1 MNEQSGINRLKRQ
14 NDLELPVGR
23 EIDGEVNKM
32 LGDVLE
38 EDQAALQITSP
49 YGREKVSTK
58 RAEGASFNQMDE
70 RSVEYAIRDIDD
82 DIDDLKL
89 VMTSPGGRVS
99 SANKIA
105 RSIKNNFDS
114 IETYVPHFAKSGG
127 TLISLTG
134 EQIVMGEISDLGP
147 LDPQI
152 PMKDG
157 DRASSRDVIDS
168 YHRWMNQWQNKHPS
182 EASAPERSMIERMDI
197 LEYEEAKKSLEEMK
211 TYTED
216 ILSSH
221 DSISEKEARK
231 TVENLV
237 DGFPVHG
244 YTLTYDEA
252 NEALPEDMVVPET
265 ERQEEMDVMRSWMDE
280 YAFDHSSHHAV
291 VYQEKQ

>member
-1 MNEQSGINRLKRQ
+1 MKKQSSINRLKKQ
-14 NDLELPVGR
+14 NDLPLAVGR
-23 EIDGEVNKM
+23 EVDEEVRRM
-32 LGDVLE
+32 LDDVLE
-38 EDQAALQITSP
+38 ENQAALQITSP

-58 RAEGASFNQMDE
+58 RSEGASFNQMDE
-70 RSVEYAIRDIDD
+70 RSVEYAIRDIDE

-89 VMTSPGGRVS
+89 VITSPGGRVS

-134 EQIVMGEISDLGP
+134 EEIVMGEISDLGP
-147 LDPQI
+147 LDPQM

-157 DRASSRDVIDS
+157 GRSSSRDVIDS
-168 YHRWMNQWQNKHPS
+168 YHRWIDQWQKKHPS
-182 EASAPERSMIERMDI
+182 EASAPEQSMIERMDI
-197 LEYEEAKKSLEEMK
+197 LEYEEAKKSLDEMK
-211 TYTED
+211 NYTQD

-221 DSISEKEARK
+221 DNISEKEARK

-244 YTLTYDEA
+244 YTLTYEDATEV
-252 NEALPEDMVVPET
+252 LPDNMITPET
-265 ERQEEMDVMRSWMDE
+265 ERQEEMDVLRRWMDE
-280 YAFDHSSHHAV
+280 YAFDNSSHHAV
-291 VYQEKQ
+291 VYHEK

>member
-1 MNEQSGINRLKRQ
+1 MKEQSSINRLKKQ
-14 NDLELPVGR
+14 NNLPLPVGR
-23 EIDGEVNKM
+23 EVDEKVRKM
-32 LGDVLE
+32 LDDVLE
-38 EDQAALQITSP
+38 DNQAALQITSP

-70 RSVEYAIRDIDD
+70 RSVEYAIQDIDE
-82 DIDDLKL
+82 DIEDLKL

-105 RSIKNNFDS
+105 RSLKNNFNS

-134 EQIVMGEISDLGP
+134 EEIVMGEISDLGP

-152 PMKDG
+152 PMNDG
-157 DRASSRDVIDS
+157 KHSSSRDVIDS
-168 YHRWMNQWQNKHPS
+168 YHRWMDQWQNKHPS
-182 EASAPERSMIERMDI
+182 EASAPERSMMERMDI
-197 LEYEEAKKSLEEMK
+197 LEYEEAKKSLDEMK
-211 TYTED
+211 NYTQD

-221 DSISEKEARK
+221 DDVSEKEARRA
-231 TVENLV
+231 VEELV

-252 NEALPEDMVVPET
+252 AEALPDDMVIPET
-265 ERQEEMDVMRSWMDE
+265 ERRKDMEVMRRWMDE
-280 YAFDHSSHHAV
+280 YAFDNSSHHAV
-291 VYQEKQ
+291 VYHEK